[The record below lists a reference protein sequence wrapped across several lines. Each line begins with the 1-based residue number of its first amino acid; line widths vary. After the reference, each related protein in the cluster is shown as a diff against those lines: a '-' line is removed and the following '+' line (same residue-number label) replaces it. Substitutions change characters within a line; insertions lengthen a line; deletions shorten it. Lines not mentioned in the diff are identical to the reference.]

1 MLYASGNEVDAGGL
15 NTGVAQ
21 HIRQFGYIPAGSVEG
36 PGEQV
41 PQVVGEYFRGGHAG
55 LFVFCFHLRP
65 DLAARDTFAASGEK
79 DFAGSDFLFP
89 DIFL

>member
-1 MLYASGNEVDAGGL
+1 LPGVLYASGNEVDAGGL

-41 PQVVGEYFRGGHAG
+41 PQVVGKHF
-55 LFVFCFHLRP
+55 
-65 DLAARDTFAASGEK
+65 
-79 DFAGSDFLFP
+79 
-89 DIFL
+89 